1 VYDSPK
7 QMNQMMPVFITLT
20 WSGSNQIHA

>member
-1 VYDSPK
+1 VYDSRN
-7 QMNQMMPVFITLT
+7 QMNQMVPVFITLT